1 MSRRLSRMRA
11 DVRSWSRRHGYS
23 LLSSIGSLVRH
34 PLNSLL
40 TIAVLALALAL
51 PLGLYM
57 ALDNLR
63 QVNQNLERLDSLSV
77 FLHIEL
83 DEANARRLGSRIS
96 AWESVLAVDPI
107 SPEAGMRELSGA
119 IGLPKASGS
128 NSATA
133 ERPDLGLA
141 EVGLPWVLEITPADR
156 TSLDTL
162 SGRLDELE
170 EVDLVVID
178 LDWVRRLDALLA
190 IFLRLVE
197 IMAVVFALTVLFV
210 ISNNIRTEVQQRR
223 EEIEVLAMVGA
234 TPGYIRRPFLYAGLW
249 MGLAG
254 ALLAWLLVVAGLW
267 LLGGPV
273 GELAASYATPIM
285 LAWPSPNLVGGLLAG
300 SGLLGIIGAWIAVS
314 HQLLRIN
321 P

>member
-1 MSRRLSRMRA
+1 MRA
-11 DVRSWSRRHGYS
+11 DLRSWSRRHGYS

-77 FLHIEL
+77 FLQIEL
-83 DEANARRLGSRIS
+83 DEADARRLGSRIS

-107 SPEAGMRELSGA
+107 SPETGMRELSGA
-119 IGLPKASGS
+119 IGLPGASGS
-128 NSATA
+128 GAVTA
-133 ERPDLGLA
+133 EASGLGLD
-141 EVGLPWVLEITPADR
+141 EVALPWVLEITPAD
-156 TSLDTL
+156 SAALDAL
-162 SGRLDELE
+162 SGRLDGLD

-178 LDWVRRLDALLA
+178 LDWIRRLDALLA
-190 IFLRLVE
+190 IFSRLVE
-197 IMAVVFALTVLFV
+197 ILGVVFAATVLFV
-210 ISNNIRTEVQQRR
+210 ISNNIRTEVAQRR

-254 ALLAWLLVVAGLW
+254 ALLAWLLVAAGLW
-267 LLGGPV
+267 LLRGPV
-273 GELAASYATPIM
+273 GELAASYGTPIL
-285 LAWPSPNLVGGLLAG
+285 LAWPSPELVAGLLAG
-300 SGLLGIIGAWIAVS
+300 SGLLGIIGAWVAVS